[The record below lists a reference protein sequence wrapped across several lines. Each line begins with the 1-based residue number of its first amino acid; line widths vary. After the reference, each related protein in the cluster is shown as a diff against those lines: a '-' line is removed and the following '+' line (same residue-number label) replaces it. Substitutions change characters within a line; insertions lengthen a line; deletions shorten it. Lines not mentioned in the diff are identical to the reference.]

1 MNRITV
7 LRKAAGISQVE
18 LGRIVGVAQNTISAW
33 ERGTREP
40 DHECIL
46 ILADYFGVST
56 DYILGRGDAELVP
69 PLLDRAVVDIN
80 VYGRI
85 PAGVPVEAIE
95 EIIDT
100 EQIPAA
106 WISGGREYFALQ
118 VKGDSMYPVYLDGD
132 IVIVRKQE
140 TCETGDDCVVYVN
153 GYDATLK
160 RIKLHDDGGIE
171 IIPLNTNYAPRTYTR
186 KEAEEMPISIGG
198 VVVELRRKIK

>member
-1 MNRITV
+1 MNRLKE
-7 LRKAAGISQVE
+7 LRKKLGLSQQELADALSVHQTLISQ
-18 LGRIVGVAQNTISAW
+18 I
-33 ERGTREP
+33 ERGAVVPSGSLMVE
-40 DHECIL
+40 
-46 ILADYFGVST
+46 LADYFGVSV
-56 DYILGRGDAELVP
+56 DYMLGREEADLVP
-69 PLLDRAVVDIN
+69 PMMDRAVVDIN

-106 WISGGREYFALQ
+106 MLAGGHEYFALS
-118 VKGDSMYPVYLDGD
+118 VRGDSMYPVYLDGD

-140 TCETGDDCVVYVN
+140 TCETGDDCVVYIN

-160 RIKLHDDGGIE
+160 RVKLHEDGSVE
-171 IIPLNTNYAPRTYTR
+171 LCPLNTNYAPRR
-186 KEAEEMPISIGG
+186 FSAEEAAALPVQIGG